1 MKKLIAII
9 LSLMFAASG
18 AVASASGEM
27 VQDSV
32 VADGVPGRLMWVP
45 DSLADGF
52 RSVLEGRSKTVRDYS
67 LIDPKEK
74 VVVKGDTVPLIIRQ
88 RNLGRFDRGLFNFLF
103 IPKGQW
109 LFALTASYG
118 EFSSEDL
125 KVFDLLSDFDFS
137 GHVFSIKPT
146 ISYFVRNNVSVG
158 LRLNYTKAKASL
170 GSMSLDFSDDMS
182 FAISDIG
189 YLNEEYSAAITS
201 AQYIGLARGSRFG
214 IFNEVELAFASGNS
228 EFRRPYNGEPKET
241 NSTYMQARLSFSP
254 GVCVFIMKN
263 VSFNVSFGVFGFYL
277 RNEKQTVNGEPLGNR
292 FTSGAN
298 FKFNIFNINFGI
310 GVHI

>member
-1 MKKLIAII
+1 
-9 LSLMFAASG
+9 
-18 AVASASGEM
+18 
-27 VQDSV
+27 
-32 VADGVPGRLMWVP
+32 
-45 DSLADGF
+45 
-52 RSVLEGRSKTVRDYS
+52 
-67 LIDPKEK
+67 
-74 VVVKGDTVPLIIRQ
+74 
-88 RNLGRFDRGLFNFLF
+88 
-103 IPKGQW
+103 
-109 LFALTASYG
+109 
-118 EFSSEDL
+118 
-125 KVFDLLSDFDFS
+125 
-137 GHVFSIKPT
+137 
-146 ISYFVRNNVSVG
+146 
-158 LRLNYTKAKASL
+158 
-170 GSMSLDFSDDMS
+170 MSLDFSDDMS

>member
-52 RSVLEGRSKTVRDYS
+52 RSVLEGRSKIVRDYS

-125 KVFDLLSDFDFS
+125 KVFDLL
-137 GHVFSIKPT
+137 
-146 ISYFVRNNVSVG
+146 SYFVRNNVSVG

>member
-52 RSVLEGRSKTVRDYS
+52 RSVLEGRSKIVRDYS

-118 EFSSEDL
+118 EF
-125 KVFDLLSDFDFS
+125 
-137 GHVFSIKPT
+137 
-146 ISYFVRNNVSVG
+146 
-158 LRLNYTKAKASL
+158 
-170 GSMSLDFSDDMS
+170 
-182 FAISDIG
+182 
-189 YLNEEYSAAITS
+189 
-201 AQYIGLARGSRFG
+201 
-214 IFNEVELAFASGNS
+214 
-228 EFRRPYNGEPKET
+228 
-241 NSTYMQARLSFSP
+241 
-254 GVCVFIMKN
+254 
-263 VSFNVSFGVFGFYL
+263 
-277 RNEKQTVNGEPLGNR
+277 
-292 FTSGAN
+292 
-298 FKFNIFNINFGI
+298 
-310 GVHI
+310 